1 MKAAP
6 TKPQG
11 MDEEEGSREMGAAL
25 NLQGTVIMN
34 VSPRVSVQSEK
45 GVCPGRMLALLI
57 IHLVVRGP
65 HLRKSFLRLL
75 QKCAKGELD

>member
-1 MKAAP
+1 MTAAP
-6 TKPQG
+6 TKPKG
-11 MDEEEGSREMGAAL
+11 TDEEEGGREMGGAL

-34 VSPRVSVQSEK
+34 VSLPRVSVQSEK
-45 GVCPGRMLALLI
+45 GVCPERMLALLI

-75 QKCAKGELD
+75 